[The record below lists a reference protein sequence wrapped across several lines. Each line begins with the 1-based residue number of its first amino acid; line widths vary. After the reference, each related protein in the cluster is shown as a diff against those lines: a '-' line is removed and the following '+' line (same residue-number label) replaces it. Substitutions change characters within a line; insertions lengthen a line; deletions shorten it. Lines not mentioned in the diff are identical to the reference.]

1 MGWSHSVRINWGE
14 NKNVDNSGFFKERE
28 SRETRGGLQLE
39 RRLLPL

>member
-1 MGWSHSVRINWGE
+1 MRIKMWIIL
-14 NKNVDNSGFFKERE
+14 SGFFKERE